1 MKFVIGKTL
10 LDQNKR
16 SVYELEVEFMHGD
29 ADDYDSVEFI
39 FPFNPDHNGG
49 ILPHSSGVTLEQAI
63 DLLDRVATSGVRGYR
78 EANYKLYMTLP
89 HFETLFD
96 ENWPGD
102 KFTDWSVPAAY
113 NGYKLKFY
121 DLTGVPHEVK
131 IER

>member
-10 LDQNKR
+10 LDPKKR

-29 ADDYDSVEFI
+29 ADDYDTVEFI
-39 FPFNPDHNGG
+39 FPLNPDYNGG

-63 DLLDRVATSGVRGYR
+63 DLLDRVAYAGPRGYR
-78 EANYKLYMTLP
+78 EVSHKVYDSP
-89 HFETLFD
+89 HFEALFD
-96 ENWPGD
+96 DNWPGD

-121 DLTGVPHEVK
+121 DLTGIPHEVK